1 MISAVIF
8 DCDGVLVDSEVL
20 ALEVELAILAEQGL
34 EFEREDYVTRFMGL
48 STLAFHDEIDRE
60 AQKRLGRSISQVIRD
75 DLATRLRQTMIA
87 RLTEVPGAGAAVA
100 GTALLKAVASSST
113 REGLER
119 KLRQVGLWDAF
130 EPHVYSADHVTHAKP
145 APDLFLHAAQQ
156 LAVRPEECLVL
167 EDSVNGVIAARR
179 AGMRVWGFLGGGH
192 VHDRLGARLLA
203 AGAERLVQ
211 GWHDAA
217 PLLAAL
223 NAPADRQTR

>member
-8 DCDGVLVDSEVL
+8 DCDGVLVDSEIL

-34 EFEREDYVTRFMGL
+34 QFEREDYVTRFMGL

-60 AQKRLGRSISQVIRD
+60 AQTRLGRPISEMIRN

-100 GTALLKAVASSST
+100 GTRLLKAVASSST

-119 KLRQVGLWDAF
+119 KLRQVGLWDHF
-130 EPHVYSADHVTHAKP
+130 DPHVYSADHVAQAKP
-145 APDLFLHAAQQ
+145 APDLFLHAAQA
-156 LAVRPEECLVL
+156 LGVSPSECLVL
-167 EDSVNGVIAARR
+167 EDSVNGVIAAKR
-179 AGMRVWGFLGGGH
+179 AGMLVWGFLGGGH
-192 VHDRLGARLLA
+192 AHDRLGVRLLA

-211 GWHDAA
+211 GWQDAA

-223 NAPADRQTR
+223 NAR